1 MNISFQFFETDCVQL
16 ANAYNS
22 RYFFGLTTT
31 RSGHIQVKKCEG
43 KCQVFF
49 YITHPWNLKIKT
61 FIKCKNNRNLT
72 FKVHCGF
79 ENTCTRTPGTTH
91 KSVPGIDFFL
101 FLKDIY
107 FTLTCRWMWQ
117 HLEICILNTYRIYS
131 HCSCYW
137 THDFYEILV
146 NVLTNALKPWWFI
159 IFFIRLFILICLS
172 WF

>member
-1 MNISFQFFETDCVQL
+1 M
-16 ANAYNS
+16 
-22 RYFFGLTTT
+22 
-31 RSGHIQVKKCEG
+31 
-43 KCQVFF
+43 
-49 YITHPWNLKIKT
+49 
-61 FIKCKNNRNLT
+61 T

-107 FTLTCRWMWQ
+107 FTLNCRWMWQ

-159 IFFIRLFILICLS
+159 IFYQIVYINLLIVILKSKTFFVSRMARRVIQEINEIHESQIEMDNLIPNGTGLECIL
-172 WF
+172 